1 MAETS
6 EDVAKQIEELLK
18 LFHDEG
24 GVFAALRDIKSE
36 LYKLSERPASEE
48 KSSADPELVRKLDE
62 RVANLGPRLEEMQT
76 ALRSLAEAGAKERS
90 ALQGEIEKPVRALE
104 QSLAAAREEFSKSLK
119 EVSDA
124 AAARSS
130 DAVLALEKKLKENV
144 ASEVGKLEK
153 TLLEKTEATAK
164 QAESQASTLVEHGQ
178 TLGRIAGALTSH
190 GDSLDKLATFVR
202 GQSENSEKQA
212 ASAFADLHK
221 QLGTLEGTLRALDEE
236 RKKSVL
242 ALEGALTGVRKAL
255 EARSEEQAKKSAEA
269 LRQTQAALTKAVADG
284 EEQAASRAAAF
295 DKRLKETA
303 AETLTL
309 KAHLETFAEGQR
321 AMAKY
326 FDERRKR
333 DEEAK
338 ARERKEEAR
347 EANNRGAAL
356 YHRGAYEAA
365 VLEFQRALEIDSK
378 MAEAHNN
385 LGLAYSQLKKNKE
398 AVEAFKKALAL
409 DSGMGEA
416 YNNLGLL
423 YHLGAEYGKAVEMF
437 QASLQ
442 KNANPSV
449 AYTNLGN
456 SYYEAKKFK
465 EAVAAWQKALEF
477 NPLNKDAKRALEMF
491 HKETS

>member
-1 MAETS
+1 MAENS
-6 EDVAKQIEELLK
+6 EDVARQVEELLK

-24 GVFAALRDIKSE
+24 GVFAALRDIKGE
-36 LYKLSERPASEE
+36 LYKLSERLASEE
-48 KSSADPELVRKLDE
+48 KSSVDPELVRKLDE
-62 RVANLGPRLEEMQT
+62 RVANLGPRLEEVQKE
-76 ALRSLAEAGAKERS
+76 LRSLAEAGARE
-90 ALQGEIEKPVRALE
+90 LEKPLHALE
-104 QSLAAAREEFSKSLK
+104 QSVAATRQEFSKSLK

-130 DAVLALEKKLKENV
+130 DAILALENKLKENV
-144 ASEVGKLEK
+144 ASEAGKLEK
-153 TLLEKTEATAK
+153 TLLEKTEASAK
-164 QAESQASTLVEHGQ
+164 QADSQASVLAQQGQ
-178 TLGRIAGALTSH
+178 TLGRIAGAVTSH
-190 GDSLDKLATFVR
+190 GDSLDKLAAFVR
-202 GQSENSEKQA
+202 ERGESAEKQA

-221 QLGTLEGTLRALDEE
+221 QFGTLEGMLRALDEE

-242 ALEGALTGVRKAL
+242 GLEGALADVRKAL
-255 EARSEEQAKKSAEA
+255 EARGEEQAKKSAEA
-269 LRQTQAALTKAVADG
+269 IRQTQEALARAVADA
-284 EEQAASRAAAF
+284 EKQATSRAAAF
-295 DKRLKETA
+295 EKRLKETA

-309 KAHLETFAEGQR
+309 KAHLETFSEGQR
-321 AMAKY
+321 AMVNY
-326 FDERRKR
+326 FNEQRKR

-338 ARERKEEAR
+338 ARERKEQAR

-385 LGLAYSQLKKNKE
+385 LGLAYSQIKKNKE
-398 AVEAFKKALAL
+398 AVEAFKRALAL

-423 YHLGAEYGKAVEMF
+423 YHLGAEYGKAVQMF
-437 QASLQ
+437 QTSLE
-442 KNANPSV
+442 KNANPSA